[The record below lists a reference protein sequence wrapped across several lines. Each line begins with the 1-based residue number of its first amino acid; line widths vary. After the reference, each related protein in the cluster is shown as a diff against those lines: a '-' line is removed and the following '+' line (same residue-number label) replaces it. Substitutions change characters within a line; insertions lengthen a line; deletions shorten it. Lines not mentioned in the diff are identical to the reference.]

1 MQYNGRQTD
10 THTHTDVSCVK
21 CFLSFYTAAPLQPAT
36 HVSGKTW
43 SKLLGN
49 QTEPHRAFWLAVKV
63 EKKHLTAS
71 NSKLSLCATSQPN
84 MSSTFLCVAA
94 TQNLSTSLL
103 FTPTDEMC
111 HLTLP
116 MEYGTL
122 KKKRERD
129 HFHHAAQYSVL
140 SSKFPTYS
148 AIRMKL
154 GACFSHLPPAV
165 RIFFLLFKFPNVFL
179 KLKRKLRPSKGNH
192 HQAPVHL

>member
-122 KKKRERD
+122 KKKRGREITSITPHNTVCYHQSFRLIQQFGWNSG
-129 HFHHAAQYSVL
+129 HV
-140 SSKFPTYS
+140 FP
-148 AIRMKL
+148 I
-154 GACFSHLPPAV
+154 
-165 RIFFLLFKFPNVFL
+165 FLLLSEFFFFFSNSLTCF
-179 KLKRKLRPSKGNH
+179 
-192 HQAPVHL
+192 